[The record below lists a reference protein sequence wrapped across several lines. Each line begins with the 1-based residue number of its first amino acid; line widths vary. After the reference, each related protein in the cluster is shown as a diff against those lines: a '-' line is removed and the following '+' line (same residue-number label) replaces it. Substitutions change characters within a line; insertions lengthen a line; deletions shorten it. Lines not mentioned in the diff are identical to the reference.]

1 MHPKS
6 SDAAEVAWRLES
18 GSGVGE
24 GKGGG
29 RELSIIVEGIER
41 GEGKAGWRMQEMR
54 KGQGKRKGVRLSQAQ
69 APVSRNSR
77 KSAGVSASPV
87 ISGFRDKAPEKVG
100 RFPRQGKRSAPLKGQ
115 NLTNP
120 PSRRKLILRQPIMGA
135 PVEFRMQSDQPNQWS
150 GWVEG
155 LLGSTQP
162 SLCSARSTQAAPH
175 KMYSKKYKG

>member
-1 MHPKS
+1 MEYARKCERS
-6 SDAAEVAWRLES
+6 
-18 GSGVGE
+18 
-24 GKGGG
+24 
-29 RELSIIVEGIER
+29 RE
-41 GEGKAGWRMQEMR
+41 K
-54 KGQGKRKGVRLSQAQ
+54 KGVRLSQAQ
-69 APVSRNSR
+69 APVSKNSR

-87 ISGFRDKAPEKVG
+87 ISGFRDKAPEKVR

-120 PSRRKLILRQPIMGA
+120 PSRRKLILGQPIMGA

-175 KMYSKKYKG
+175 KMHSQNTRADCLMMIDKIRNRRKKREPHQN